1 MTKTDE
7 ERASRKVRR
16 VTADMA
22 YEKRILA
29 ALSEAALH
37 CRRVAFFCDTAMEAM
52 GSCRRLE
59 YLASSMG
66 LADPS
71 FIGRFEVGFGTGGM
85 VRFVCASSQ
94 MDGIDPREVVWI

>member
-1 MTKTDE
+1 MTESDG
-7 ERASRKVRR
+7 ERASRKARR

-37 CRRVAFFCDTAMEAM
+37 CRRVAFFCETARDATR
-52 GSCRRLE
+52 SCRRLE

-66 LADPS
+66 LPDPS
-71 FIGRFEVGFGTGGM
+71 FIGRFEVRFGTGGV
-85 VRFVCASSQ
+85 VRFVCTSIQ
-94 MDGIDPREVVWI
+94 TDGIDPTEVVWI